1 MTLFL
6 IFLNLAVGVL
16 NAILYTGT
24 GSFINLYC
32 CVLSTVM
39 FFVLYV
45 KEFWK

>member
-6 IFLNLAVGVL
+6 IFLNLAAGL
-16 NAILYTGT
+16 ANALMYNWNG
-24 GSFINLYC
+24 GFISLYC